1 MFLNI
6 QNFNKMSQ
14 NKFGMFVLQNSV
26 KLMNVNEKVVII
38 NFLNNKIM
46 FEMYDDKVQLQKL
59 IQLLSN

>member
-1 MFLNI
+1 
-6 QNFNKMSQ
+6 
-14 NKFGMFVLQNSV
+14 
-26 KLMNVNEKVVII
+26 MNVNEKVVII